1 MRILF
6 DLFTPQD
13 FVGGAGEYVRRV
25 FYTLLDVVKDEKLD
39 VEIVA
44 MVDSSFKKR
53 DEYVGVVKE
62 EDYLRELNI
71 PMKLGIDIDDEPYE
85 NDDDNLPF
93 N

>member
-1 MRILF
+1 MAYRLA
-6 DLFTPQD
+6 DL
-13 FVGGAGEYVRRV
+13 
-25 FYTLLDVVKDEKLD
+25 
-39 VEIVA
+39 
-44 MVDSSFKKR
+44 FKKR

>member
-1 MRILF
+1 MCNMICNNEDRNIEHMAYRLA
-6 DLFTPQD
+6 DL
-13 FVGGAGEYVRRV
+13 
-25 FYTLLDVVKDEKLD
+25 
-39 VEIVA
+39 
-44 MVDSSFKKR
+44 FKKR